1 MNTILEYIEKT
12 ALLHPSN
19 IAIDDG
25 AELTYADFR
34 NSYSAVGTH
43 ILQKYPEAS
52 NRAVVVFLPKSAASV
67 VAFMGALAS
76 GNAYVPVD
84 YKTPVTRLMVML
96 EKLNPLLIITDSEGM
111 AVIGEKYADLTVTY
125 ADIVSTAP
133 DFELISNKLDGVID
147 TDPAYVMFTSGS
159 TGVPKGVTISHR
171 GIENYAKWLIKD
183 FEIDESSCLG
193 LQSGFH
199 FDNSV
204 FDMYTS
210 FLTGAKLVIIPE
222 TLFMYPP
229 QLMEFMKEKRVTC
242 IFWVPTVMI
251 NVANSGA
258 LDNIDLPDL
267 KTITFAGEVMPN
279 KQLNIWRRALPGRKY
294 ANLYGPTEI
303 TVDCTFY
310 VVDRDFADDEPLP
323 IGYPVPNTKI
333 LLIDENNNPVPKG
346 EKGELC
352 VVGCGLALGYWND
365 PETTD
370 KVFVQNPLN
379 TKYPEPMYKTGD
391 LAYIAEDGLI
401 MYSGRKDYQIKL
413 RGNRIEMGD
422 IENAAIGVAGIKSAC
437 ALFDSKNEEIILF
450 IVSDTEYILRKFN
463 LLLGKTLPKYML
475 PGKLVQL
482 ESFPLTPNKKI
493 DRKKL
498 MEIYETER

>member
-12 ALLHPSN
+12 ALSHPSN

-25 AELTYADFR
+25 AELSYADFR
-34 NSYSAVGTH
+34 IGYSAIGTH

-67 VAFMGALAS
+67 VSFMGALAS

-84 YKTPVTRLMVML
+84 YKTPTTRLIVML
-96 EKLNPLLIITDSEGM
+96 EKLNPLLIITDSDGR
-111 AVIGEKYADLTVTY
+111 ALLGEQYADIICEYT
-125 ADIVSTAP
+125 DIVSTAP
-133 DFELISNKLDGVID
+133 DYAAIRQKLGLVID
-147 TDPAYVMFTSGS
+147 TDPAYIMFTSGS

-171 GIENYAKWLIKD
+171 GIENYAFWLIKD
-183 FEIDESSCLG
+183 FEIDENSCLG

-210 FLTGAKLVIIPE
+210 FITGAKLVIIPE

-229 QLMEFMKEKRVTC
+229 QLMEFMKEKKVTC
-242 IFWVPTVMI
+242 VFWVPTVMI

-258 LDNIDLPDL
+258 LEGIDLPDL

-279 KQLNIWRRALPGRKY
+279 KQLNIWRKHLPNRKY

-310 VVDRDFADDEPLP
+310 VVDREFADDEPLP

-333 LLIDENNNPVPKG
+333 LLINEEGKEAARG

-352 VVGCGLALGYWND
+352 VIGCGVALGYWND
-365 PETTD
+365 PETTA

-379 TKYPEPMYKTGD
+379 TKYPELMYKTGD

-422 IENAAIGVAGIKSAC
+422 IENAAIGIDGIQSAC
-437 ALFDSKNEEIILF
+437 AMFDNRNEEIVLF

-475 PGKLVQL
+475 PSKLVQL